1 MATKKVLI
9 QVILNDKASK
19 QIKKT
24 GDEVQKLSSKVTIL
38 NKEQKQ
44 QIINDEKS
52 AIQKKN
58 LINELKA
65 QAAAEMNVV
74 AAQKQ
79 GRAQS
84 GLNNAILLETGR
96 LASDASYGFTAM
108 ANNLG
113 QIVTLFSSFVETNN
127 GVVASFK
134 ELGKS
139 IMGMGGVLIA
149 IQLLISFG
157 PKLIKMFQN
166 MSSEGYLLSQ
176 TFKDVGKTVS
186 SLSGNFE
193 TYINILQSSTQ
204 SEENKKKAVQAL
216 NDEYPEFI
224 ENLDKSGVSMENIK
238 NNTKDANEQI
248 DLQRTAI
255 LELAKSRA
263 ATDKI
268 QEVQTEIINKQIER
282 ERELISVGALGM
294 TQDQMRAEAD
304 KIAFDEFTTM
314 EEARRYSTLQRLADD
329 KEEHDEF
336 IKDKQEQIDL
346 LSEYV
351 KVEIERTKGSGDQKK
366 YSKLIVDNFDR
377 EIQAIKDLGRI
388 RKQFFEKNLQQ
399 DVKDKET
406 EEDKIDLLRTQ
417 ALARVDA
424 IQGGEVAKRQAR
436 LEINTYYDKLEE
448 EAEEK
453 KELKLQEIRNKYQL
467 KTLKVEEDEVDD
479 PETLD
484 EIAIFEEK
492 QLARVAKEEEMAIL
506 ALDKLKLSTEDKE
519 KAVTDIE
526 KYYAAVRLKNYTEN
540 QEAKDKINDLEK
552 ESKLEML
559 DDIGKGLIKAGDIAG
574 KSTGIGKA
582 LAIAGTLV
590 STYSAAQKAYDSQI
604 VVGDPTSVPRA
615 VIAAASA
622 VASGLANVR
631 AIASV
636 KSPAMKESSAVT
648 GGQSNVQIQAPDFN
662 VVGQG
667 GVNQLGQVIGAQFG
681 QPIRAYVVSGDI
693 SSAQELDRSITAGAT
708 ID

>member
-9 QVILNDKASK
+9 QVILNDQASK

-24 GDEVQKLSSKVTIL
+24 GDEVQKLSSKVTVL
-38 NKEQKQ
+38 NKEQRQ

-52 AIQKKN
+52 AIHKKN

-113 QIVTLFSSFVETNN
+113 QIVTLFGSFVETNG

-134 ELGKS
+134 ELGRS

-157 PKLIKMFQN
+157 PKLLKMFTD
-166 MSSEGYLLSQ
+166 MSTEGYLLSQ

-204 SEENKKKAVQAL
+204 SEENKNKAIQAL
-216 NDEYPEFI
+216 NKEYPEFI
-224 ENLDKSGVSMENIK
+224 KNLDESGVSMENIK

-248 DLQRTAI
+248 NLQRKAI

-282 ERELISVGALGM
+282 ERELISVGAESM

-304 KIAFDEFTTM
+304 KIAFDEFTTD
-314 EEARRYSTLQRLADD
+314 EERRRYSTLQRLADN

-336 IKDKQEQIDL
+336 IKNKKEEIDL

-351 KVEIERTKGSGDQKK
+351 KVEIGRTKGSEDQKK

-467 KTLKVEEDEVDD
+467 KTLKVEEDTLDD
-479 PETLD
+479 PETQD
-484 EIAIFEEK
+484 ELALFEET
-492 QLARVAKEEEMAIL
+492 QLARVAKEEELAIL

-526 KYYAAVRLKNYTEN
+526 NYYAAVRLKNKEDN
-540 QEAKDKINDLEK
+540 QKTSEKIDELETK
-552 ESKLEML
+552 SKLEAL
-559 DDIGKGLIKAGDIAG
+559 DNIGKGLMSASNIAG
-574 KSTGIGKA
+574 KATGVGKA
-582 LAIAGTLV
+582 LAVAGTLV
-590 STYSAAQKAYDSQI
+590 STYSAAQKAYESQMQLTPDSPI
-604 VVGDPTSVPRA
+604 RA
-615 VIAAASA
+615 KIAAATA
-622 VASGLANVR
+622 VLSGLANVK
-631 AIASV
+631 AILSV
-636 KSPAMKESSAVT
+636 KSPAMKETSAVT
-648 GGQSNVQIQAPDFN
+648 GGQGNVQVQAPDFN

-681 QPIRAYVVSGDI
+681 QPLRAYVVSGDI
-693 SSAQELDRSITAGAT
+693 STAQELDRSITTGAT
-708 ID
+708 IG

>member
-113 QIVTLFSSFVETNN
+113 QIVTLFSSFAETNG

-157 PKLIKMFQN
+157 PKLIKMFTN
-166 MSSEGYLLSQ
+166 MSTEGYLLSQ

-314 EEARRYSTLQRLADD
+314 EEARKYSTLLRLADN

-351 KVEIERTKGSGDQKK
+351 KVEIERTKGSEEQKK
-366 YSKLIVDNFDR
+366 YSKLIVGNFDR
-377 EIQAIKDLGRI
+377 EIQAIKDLGKI

-467 KTLKVEEDEVDD
+467 KTLKVEEDTLDD

-484 EIAIFEEK
+484 ELAVFEEK
-492 QLARVAKEEEMAIL
+492 QLARFAKEEEMAIL

-526 KYYAAVRLKNYTEN
+526 AYYAAVRLKNAAEN
-540 QEAKDKINDLEK
+540 QKAKEKIDELETK
-552 ESKLEML
+552 SKLEAL
-559 DDIGKGLIKAGDIAG
+559 DN
-574 KSTGIGKA
+574 IGKA
-582 LAIAGTLV
+582 LMAASQIAGKATGAGKALAVAGTLV
-590 STYSAAQKAYDSQI
+590 STYSAAQKAYESQMTATPDSPI
-604 VVGDPTSVPRA
+604 RA
-615 VIAAASA
+615 AIAAAA
-622 VASGLANVR
+622 AIAQGLANVK
-631 AIASV
+631 AIMSV
-636 KSPAMKESSAVT
+636 KTPAMKGVGSVT
-648 GGQSNVQIQAPDFN
+648 GGGSTTVQAPDFN
-662 VVGQG
+662 VVGQSATS
-667 GVNQLGQVIGAQFG
+667 QLVGAVQGQFG
-681 QPIRAYVVSGDI
+681 GALKAYVVSSEI
-693 SSAQELDRSITAGAT
+693 SSAQELDRKINTTSVIG
-708 ID
+708 

>member
-9 QVILNDKASK
+9 QVILNDQASK

-24 GDEVQKLSSKVTIL
+24 GDEVQKLSSKVTVL
-38 NKEQKQ
+38 NKEQRQ

-52 AIQKKN
+52 AIHKKN

-113 QIVTLFSSFVETNN
+113 QIVTLFGSFVETNG

-134 ELGKS
+134 ELGRS

-157 PKLIKMFQN
+157 PKLLKMFTD
-166 MSSEGYLLSQ
+166 MSTEGYLLSQ

-204 SEENKKKAVQAL
+204 SEENKNKAIQEL
-216 NDEYPEFI
+216 NKEYPEFI
-224 ENLDKSGVSMENIK
+224 KNLDESGVSMENIK

-248 DLQRTAI
+248 NLQRKAI

-282 ERELISVGALGM
+282 ERELISVGAESM

-304 KIAFDEFTTM
+304 KIAFDEFTTD
-314 EEARRYSTLQRLADD
+314 EERRRYSTLQRLADN

-336 IKDKQEQIDL
+336 IKNKKEEIDL

-351 KVEIERTKGSGDQKK
+351 KVEIGRTKGSEDQKK

-467 KTLKVEEDEVDD
+467 KTLKVEEDTLDD
-479 PETLD
+479 PETQD
-484 EIAIFEEK
+484 ELALFEEK
-492 QLARVAKEEEMAIL
+492 QLARVAKEEELAIL

-526 KYYAAVRLKNYTEN
+526 NYYAAVRLKNKEDN
-540 QEAKDKINDLEK
+540 QKTSEKIDELETK
-552 ESKLEML
+552 SKLEAL
-559 DDIGKGLIKAGDIAG
+559 DNIGKGLMSASNIAG
-574 KSTGIGKA
+574 KATGVGKA
-582 LAIAGTLV
+582 LAVAGTLV
-590 STYSAAQKAYDSQI
+590 STYSAAQKAYESQMQLTPDSPI
-604 VVGDPTSVPRA
+604 RA
-615 VIAAASA
+615 KIAAATA
-622 VASGLANVR
+622 VLSGLANVK
-631 AIASV
+631 AILSV
-636 KSPAMKESSAVT
+636 KSPAMKETSAVT
-648 GGQSNVQIQAPDFN
+648 GGQGNVQVQAPDFN

-681 QPIRAYVVSGDI
+681 QPLRAYVVSGDI
-693 SSAQELDRSITAGAT
+693 STAQELDRSITTGAT
-708 ID
+708 IG

>member
-1 MATKKVLI
+1 
-9 QVILNDKASK
+9 
-19 QIKKT
+19 
-24 GDEVQKLSSKVTIL
+24 
-38 NKEQKQ
+38 
-44 QIINDEKS
+44 
-52 AIQKKN
+52 
-58 LINELKA
+58 
-65 QAAAEMNVV
+65 
-74 AAQKQ
+74 
-79 GRAQS
+79 
-84 GLNNAILLETGR
+84 
-96 LASDASYGFTAM
+96 M

-113 QIVTLFSSFVETNN
+113 QIVTLFSSFAETNG

-157 PKLIKMFQN
+157 PKLIKMFTD
-166 MSSEGYLLSQ
+166 MSTEGYLLSQ

-204 SEENKKKAVQAL
+204 SEENKNKAIQAL
-216 NDEYPEFI
+216 NEEYPEFI
-224 ENLDKSGVSMENIK
+224 NNLNKSGVSMENIK
-238 NNTKDANEQI
+238 NSTKDANEQI
-248 DLQRTAI
+248 NLQRTAI

-282 ERELISVGALGM
+282 ERELISIGAEGM
-294 TQDQMRAEAD
+294 TQDQMRAEANR
-304 KIAFDEFTTM
+304 IAFDEFTTD
-314 EEARRYSTLQRLADD
+314 EERRRYNTLQRLADN

-351 KVEIERTKGSGDQKK
+351 KVEIERTKGSEEQKK
-366 YSKLIVDNFDR
+366 YSKLIVGNFDR
-377 EIQAIKDLGRI
+377 EIQAIKDLGKI

-467 KTLKVEEDEVDD
+467 KTLKVEEDTLDD

-484 EIAIFEEK
+484 ELAVFEEK
-492 QLARVAKEEEMAIL
+492 QLARFAKEEEMAIL

-526 KYYAAVRLKNYTEN
+526 AYYAAVRLKNAAEN
-540 QEAKDKINDLEK
+540 QKAKEKIDELETK
-552 ESKLEML
+552 SKLEAL
-559 DDIGKGLIKAGDIAG
+559 DN
-574 KSTGIGKA
+574 IGKA
-582 LAIAGTLV
+582 LMAASQIAGKATGAGKALAVAGTLV
-590 STYSAAQKAYDSQI
+590 STYSAAQKAYESQMTATPDSPI
-604 VVGDPTSVPRA
+604 RA
-615 VIAAASA
+615 AIAAAA
-622 VASGLANVR
+622 AIAQGLANVK
-631 AIASV
+631 AIMSV
-636 KSPAMKESSAVT
+636 KTPAMKGVGSVT
-648 GGQSNVQIQAPDFN
+648 GGGSTTVQAPDFN
-662 VVGQG
+662 VVGQSATS
-667 GVNQLGQVIGAQFG
+667 QLVGAVQGQFG
-681 QPIRAYVVSGDI
+681 GALKAYVVSSEI
-693 SSAQELDRSITAGAT
+693 SSAQELDRKINTTSVIG
-708 ID
+708 

>member
-9 QVILNDKASK
+9 QVILNDQASK

-24 GDEVQKLSSKVTIL
+24 GDEVQKLSSKVTVL
-38 NKEQKQ
+38 NKEQRQ

-52 AIQKKN
+52 AIHKKN

-113 QIVTLFSSFVETNN
+113 QIVTLFGSFVETNG

-134 ELGKS
+134 ELGRS

-157 PKLIKMFQN
+157 PKLLKMFTD
-166 MSSEGYLLSQ
+166 MSTEGYLLSQ

-204 SEENKKKAVQAL
+204 SEENKNKAIQAL
-216 NDEYPEFI
+216 NKEYPEFI
-224 ENLDKSGVSMENIK
+224 KNLDESGVSMENIK

-248 DLQRTAI
+248 NLQRKAI

-282 ERELISVGALGM
+282 ERELISVGAESM

-304 KIAFDEFTTM
+304 KIAFDEFTTD
-314 EEARRYSTLQRLADD
+314 EERRRYSTLQRLADN

-336 IKDKQEQIDL
+336 IKNKKEEIDL

-351 KVEIERTKGSGDQKK
+351 KVEIGRTKGSEDQKK

-467 KTLKVEEDEVDD
+467 KTLKVEEDTLDD
-479 PETLD
+479 PETQD
-484 EIAIFEEK
+484 ELALFEEK
-492 QLARVAKEEEMAIL
+492 QLARVAKEEELAIL

-526 KYYAAVRLKNYTEN
+526 NYYAAVRLKNKEDN
-540 QEAKDKINDLEK
+540 QKTSEKIDELETK
-552 ESKLEML
+552 SKLEAL
-559 DDIGKGLIKAGDIAG
+559 DNIGKGLMSASNIAG
-574 KSTGIGKA
+574 KATGVGKA
-582 LAIAGTLV
+582 LAVAGTLV
-590 STYSAAQKAYDSQI
+590 STYSAAQKAYESQMQLTPDSPI
-604 VVGDPTSVPRA
+604 RA
-615 VIAAASA
+615 KIAAATA
-622 VASGLANVR
+622 VLSGLANVK
-631 AIASV
+631 AILSV
-636 KSPAMKESSAVT
+636 KSPAMKETSAVT
-648 GGQSNVQIQAPDFN
+648 GGQGNVQVQAPDFN

-681 QPIRAYVVSGDI
+681 QPLRAYVVSGDI
-693 SSAQELDRSITAGAT
+693 STAQELDRSITTGAT
-708 ID
+708 IG